1 MSDFKKMRNMDNIP
15 IGTVASI
22 GVGTGTDLKEK
33 FGFGKTPEGGITV
46 GTRVRKVNSERGD
59 VNTDGSEGTVIGGV
73 ERNIEIGGRMVKYLY
88 LVQFDCMPKGAIS
101 GTSDFK
107 LEEI

>member
-1 MSDFKKMRNMDNIP
+1 
-15 IGTVASI
+15 
-22 GVGTGTDLKEK
+22 
-33 FGFGKTPEGGITV
+33 
-46 GTRVRKVNSERGD
+46 
-59 VNTDGSEGTVIGGV
+59 
-73 ERNIEIGGRMVKYLY
+73 MVKYLY